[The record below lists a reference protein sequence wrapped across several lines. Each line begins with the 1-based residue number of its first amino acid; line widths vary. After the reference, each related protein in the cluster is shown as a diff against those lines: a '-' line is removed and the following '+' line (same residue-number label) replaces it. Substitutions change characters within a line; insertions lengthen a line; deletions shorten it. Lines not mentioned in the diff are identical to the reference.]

1 MQIKSALNINLAD
14 PKPQATNIRIEHS
27 GKLEQEHIAKVYAPR
42 YPEPQPELYDPYMRA
57 KKHKV
62 QIIDMSNSGTNN
74 APQYGYGDLT
84 ELEDIDAFLTHEDRL
99 STEQKDI
106 LRAHIPSKELL
117 SIMDKMDDETLEQFV
132 GVLAKSF
139 RLDSFMGAGFNKDK
153 SQELI
158 SLLSSMSEEEIQ
170 DTVSTLAALS
180 EQEEENVRMF
190 IALDTDFDHSETLFK
205 PFSEAANYKQLER
218 ENLHFAKLTHQYVD
232 LLSKNRYSQGEMTSI
247 NQHLKESTREQSIGI
262 MEMAN
267 HVKNNDRTSFLS
279 MLEEADKGSE
289 NNIFS
294 YVSKLVDLKEYTS
307 GYESSN
313 GGHVLFTDKM
323 ETESERR
330 DMYSNLIDAYEK
342 QGVGWMQDVI
352 EHTHETPPQIQ
363 SDIWKKINDT
373 IEDNPAL
380 FEKSDSVETWMK
392 INLSSIQRDF
402 ENQQI
407 DQIYDAAQEMELP
420 IDIGRL
426 TWVYHETLRVNKE
439 HVVS

>member
-1 MQIKSALNINLAD
+1 MHIKPALNINLAD
-14 PKPQATNIRIEHS
+14 SKPSVTNARIEKAD
-27 GKLEQEHIAKVYAPR
+27 KLDQEQVAEILTPR
-42 YPEPQPELYDPYMRA
+42 YPAPQPDLYDPYMRA

-62 QIIDMSNSGTNN
+62 QVIDMSSGGANK
-74 APQYGYGDLT
+74 APQYRYGELT
-84 ELEDIDAFLTHEDRL
+84 KLEDIDAYLTHEDRL
-99 STEQKDI
+99 TTEQKDL
-106 LRAHIPSKELL
+106 LRTHVPSKELL
-117 SIMDKMDDETLEQFV
+117 SLMDKMDDETLNQFV
-132 GVLAKSF
+132 DVLAKSF
-139 RLDSFMGAGFNKDK
+139 RLDSFMGAGFNKEK
-153 SQELI
+153 SEELI
-158 SLLSSMSEEEIQ
+158 SLLSSMSEEDIQ
-170 DTVSTLAALS
+170 NTVSTLAALS

-205 PFSEAANYKQLER
+205 TFSEAANYKQLER

-247 NQHLKESTREQSIGI
+247 NQHLKESTREQSMGI
-262 MEMAN
+262 MDMAN
-267 HVKNNDRTSFLS
+267 HVKNNDRSSFLS
-279 MLEEADKGSE
+279 MLDESDKSNE

-294 YVSKLVDLKEYTS
+294 YASKLVDLEEYTS
-307 GYESSN
+307 GYDSSH
-313 GGHVLFTDKM
+313 GGHVLFTDRM

-330 DMYSNLIDAYEK
+330 NMYSNLIDAYEK

-363 SDIWKKINDT
+363 SDIWKNINDT

-380 FEKSDSVETWMK
+380 FEKSDSVEAWME
-392 INLSSIQRDF
+392 INLSSIQREF

-407 DQIYDAAQEMELP
+407 DQIYDAVEEMELP

-439 HVVS
+439 SVVS